1 MRAMIAPMWDMR
13 SSGGP
18 VRARV
23 AVTGMGVR
31 TPAGAH
37 PKELWDALLAG
48 RSTARTITSFDAE
61 GLPVDFACE
70 VPDLDLD
77 GYVKPRDARRMD
89 RVTRLAFC
97 AATDALADADY
108 PLAAPE
114 RRAVVTGTGYG
125 GVATQELAFGT
136 LDERGRAWPGPLHI
150 PMSMHNA
157 AAAEISIRHAFLG
170 PSMSVATACASGSHA
185 IGEGMR
191 LVRDGTADVVLAGGM
206 EAGVLASALV
216 GFGRAGALSRRVS
229 EPERASRPFDADRD
243 GFVLG
248 EGAAFLVLERLEDA
262 LRRGAH
268 VYAELS
274 GYGRTSDGHHLTAP
288 DPGGDGAYRC
298 MRHALADAGI
308 AAADVVHVNA
318 HATSTR
324 LNDEIE
330 ARAIARLFGVD
341 VLVELQGHVLGCQ
354 WRDILG
360 ASLVHVGQHPAG
372 VGGDQFL
379 GEDPPV
385 EVLQVHG
392 DVWVG
397 RLERGHQFVVEEPL
411 GALLPVG
418 QPDLESDR
426 STSCPRAGDHR
437 CGRCLVGWRK
447 LTRRLR

>member
-1 MRAMIAPMWDMR
+1 MR
-13 SSGGP
+13 SNGAPPRS
-18 VRARV
+18 RV

-31 TPAGAH
+31 TSAGAQ
-37 PKELWDALLAG
+37 PKELWGALLAG

-61 GLPVDFACE
+61 GLPVDFACQ

-97 AATDALADADY
+97 AATDALADAG
-108 PLAAPE
+108 PPPAAPE

-125 GVATQELAFGT
+125 GTATQEVAFGT

-170 PSMSVATACASGSHA
+170 PSMSVATACASGAHA
-185 IGEGMR
+185 IGEGAR

-206 EAGVLASALV
+206 EACVLAGALV
-216 GFGRAGALSRRVS
+216 GFGQAGALSRRAS

-288 DPGGDGAYRC
+288 DPEGGGAYRC
-298 MRHALADAGI
+298 MRAALADAGV

-324 LNDEIE
+324 LNDKTE
-330 ARAIARLFGVD
+330 ARAIARLFGAYAVP
-341 VLVELQGHVLGCQ
+341 VTGSKGVVGHA
-354 WRDILG
+354 LG
-360 ASLVHVGQHPAG
+360 ASGAIEAVVSVLTLRELTVHPTANLDRQDPACPVDVVTAPRPIAPGPVLSNSFAFGGHNATLVFTP
-372 VGGDQFL
+372 L
-379 GEDPPV
+379 LED
-385 EVLQVHG
+385 
-392 DVWVG
+392 
-397 RLERGHQFVVEEPL
+397 R
-411 GALLPVG
+411 
-418 QPDLESDR
+418 
-426 STSCPRAGDHR
+426 
-437 CGRCLVGWRK
+437 
-447 LTRRLR
+447 

>member
-1 MRAMIAPMWDMR
+1 MIASMWDMR

-37 PKELWDALLAG
+37 PKELWAALLAG

-61 GLPVDFACE
+61 GLPVDFACQ

-89 RVTRLAFC
+89 RVTRMAFC
-97 AATDALADADY
+97 AATDALADAGH
-108 PLAAPE
+108 PPAAPE

-125 GVATQELAFGT
+125 GVATQEVAFGT

-170 PSMSVATACASGSHA
+170 PSMAVATACASGSHA

-206 EAGVLASALV
+206 EAGVRASALV
-216 GFGRAGALSRRVS
+216 GFGRAGTLSRRAS
-229 EPERASRPFDADRD
+229 EPERASRPFDAGRD

-262 LRRGAH
+262 LDRGAH

-298 MRHALADAGI
+298 MRAALADAGI

-330 ARAIARLFGVD
+330 ARAIARLFGEYAVP
-341 VLVELQGHVLGCQ
+341 VTGSKSVIGHA
-354 WRDILG
+354 LG
-360 ASLVHVGQHPAG
+360 ASGAIEAVISLLTLHERTVHPTANLDHQDPACPVDVVTAPRPIVPGPVLSNSFAFGGHNATLVFTP
-372 VGGDQFL
+372 FR
-379 GEDPPV
+379 ED
-385 EVLQVHG
+385 
-392 DVWVG
+392 
-397 RLERGHQFVVEEPL
+397 R
-411 GALLPVG
+411 
-418 QPDLESDR
+418 
-426 STSCPRAGDHR
+426 
-437 CGRCLVGWRK
+437 
-447 LTRRLR
+447 

>member
-1 MRAMIAPMWDMR
+1 MWDMR
-13 SSGGP
+13 SNGAPPRS
-18 VRARV
+18 RV

-31 TPAGAH
+31 TPAGAQ
-37 PKELWDALLAG
+37 PRELWGALLSG
-48 RSTARTITSFDAE
+48 RSAARTITSFDAE
-61 GLPVDFACE
+61 GLPADFACQ

-97 AATDALADADY
+97 AATDALADAGH
-108 PLAAPE
+108 PPAVPE

-125 GVATQELAFGT
+125 GTATQEVAFGA

-170 PSMSVATACASGSHA
+170 PSMSVATACASGTHA
-185 IGEGMR
+185 IGEGAR

-206 EAGVLASALV
+206 EACVLASALA

-262 LRRGAH
+262 LCRGAH

-288 DPGGDGAYRC
+288 HPEGDGAYRC
-298 MRHALADAGI
+298 MRAALADAGI

-330 ARAIARLFGVD
+330 ARAIARLFGAYGVP
-341 VLVELQGHVLGCQ
+341 VTGSKSVVGHA
-354 WRDILG
+354 LG
-360 ASLVHVGQHPAG
+360 ASGAIEAVISVLTLRELTVHPTANLDRQDPACPVDVVTGPRPIVPGPVLSNSFAFGGHNATLVFTP
-372 VGGDQFL
+372 FL
-379 GEDPPV
+379 ED
-385 EVLQVHG
+385 
-392 DVWVG
+392 
-397 RLERGHQFVVEEPL
+397 R
-411 GALLPVG
+411 
-418 QPDLESDR
+418 
-426 STSCPRAGDHR
+426 
-437 CGRCLVGWRK
+437 
-447 LTRRLR
+447 

>member
-1 MRAMIAPMWDMR
+1 MIASMWDMR
-13 SSGGP
+13 SSGAP
-18 VRARV
+18 ARARV

-37 PKELWDALLAG
+37 SKELWAALLAG

-61 GLPVDFACE
+61 GLPVDFACQ

-89 RVTRLAFC
+89 RVTRMAFC
-97 AATDALADADY
+97 AATDALADAGRTA
-108 PLAAPE
+108 AAPE

-125 GVATQELAFGT
+125 GVATQALAFGT

-157 AAAEISIRHAFLG
+157 AAAELSIRHAFLG

-206 EAGVLASALV
+206 EAAVQAGALV
-216 GFGRAGALSRRVS
+216 GFGRVGALSRRAS

-288 DPGGDGAYRC
+288 DPEGGGAYRC
-298 MRHALADAGI
+298 MRDALADAGI

-330 ARAIARLFGVD
+330 ARAIARLFGEYAVP
-341 VLVELQGHVLGCQ
+341 VTGSKSVIGHG
-354 WRDILG
+354 LG
-360 ASLVHVGQHPAG
+360 ASGAIEAVISVLTLSERAVHPTANLDRRDPACPVDVVTAPRPIVPGPVLSNSFAFGGHNATLV
-372 VGGDQFL
+372 FT
-379 GEDPPV
+379 
-385 EVLQVHG
+385 
-392 DVWVG
+392 
-397 RLERGHQFVVEEPL
+397 PL
-411 GALLPVG
+411 LA
-418 QPDLESDR
+418 DR
-426 STSCPRAGDHR
+426 
-437 CGRCLVGWRK
+437 
-447 LTRRLR
+447 

>member
-1 MRAMIAPMWDMR
+1 MITSMWDMR

-37 PKELWDALLAG
+37 PQELWDTLLAG

-61 GLPVDFACE
+61 GLPVDFACQ

-97 AATDALADADY
+97 AATDALADAGQT
-108 PLAAPE
+108 AAGPE

-206 EAGVLASALV
+206 EAGVQASALV

-229 EPERASRPFDADRD
+229 EPGRASRPFDADRD

-288 DPGGDGAYRC
+288 DPEGGGAYRC

-324 LNDEIE
+324 LNDETE
-330 ARAIARLFGVD
+330 ARAIARLFGEYAVP
-341 VLVELQGHVLGCQ
+341 VTGSKSVIGHA
-354 WRDILG
+354 LG
-360 ASLVHVGQHPAG
+360 ASGAIEAVISVLTLIERTVHPTANLDRRDPACPVDVVTAPRPVVPGPVLSNSFAFGGHNATLVFTP
-372 VGGDQFL
+372 FR
-379 GEDPPV
+379 ED
-385 EVLQVHG
+385 
-392 DVWVG
+392 
-397 RLERGHQFVVEEPL
+397 R
-411 GALLPVG
+411 
-418 QPDLESDR
+418 
-426 STSCPRAGDHR
+426 
-437 CGRCLVGWRK
+437 
-447 LTRRLR
+447 

>member
-1 MRAMIAPMWDMR
+1 MR
-13 SSGGP
+13 SSGAP

-37 PKELWDALLAG
+37 PEALWAALLAG

-61 GLPVDFACE
+61 GLPVDFACQ
-70 VPDLDLD
+70 VSDLDLD
-77 GYVKPRDARRMD
+77 GYVQPRDARRMD
-89 RVTRLAFC
+89 RVTRMAFC
-97 AATDALADADY
+97 AATDALTDAGRTA
-108 PLAAPE
+108 AAPE

-125 GVATQELAFGT
+125 GVATQALAFGT

-157 AAAEISIRHAFLG
+157 AAAELSIRHAFLG

-206 EAGVLASALV
+206 EAAVQAGALV
-216 GFGRAGALSRRVS
+216 GFGRVGALSRRAS

-288 DPGGDGAYRC
+288 DPEGGGAYRC
-298 MRHALADAGI
+298 MRDALADAGI

-330 ARAIARLFGVD
+330 ARAIARLFGEYAVP
-341 VLVELQGHVLGCQ
+341 VTGSKSVIGHG
-354 WRDILG
+354 LG
-360 ASLVHVGQHPAG
+360 ASGAIEAVISVLTLSERTVHPTANLDRRDPACPVDVVTAPRPIAPGPVLSNSFAFGGHNATLVFTP
-372 VGGDQFL
+372 L
-379 GEDPPV
+379 RED
-385 EVLQVHG
+385 
-392 DVWVG
+392 
-397 RLERGHQFVVEEPL
+397 R
-411 GALLPVG
+411 
-418 QPDLESDR
+418 
-426 STSCPRAGDHR
+426 
-437 CGRCLVGWRK
+437 
-447 LTRRLR
+447 

>member
-1 MRAMIAPMWDMR
+1 MIASMWDMR

-23 AVTGMGVR
+23 VVTGMGVR

-37 PKELWDALLAG
+37 PKELWGALLAG

-61 GLPVDFACE
+61 GLPVDFACQ

-89 RVTRLAFC
+89 RVTRMAFC
-97 AATDALADADY
+97 AATDALADAGH
-108 PLAAPE
+108 PQAAPE

-125 GVATQELAFGT
+125 GVATQEAAFGT

-206 EAGVLASALV
+206 EAGVRASALV
-216 GFGRAGALSRRVS
+216 GFGRAGALSRRAS

-262 LRRGAH
+262 LLRGAH

-288 DPGGDGAYRC
+288 DPEGDGAYRC
-298 MRHALADAGI
+298 MRQALADAGI

-324 LNDEIE
+324 LNDEME
-330 ARAIARLFGVD
+330 ARAIARLFGEYAVP
-341 VLVELQGHVLGCQ
+341 VTGSKSVIGHA
-354 WRDILG
+354 LG
-360 ASLVHVGQHPAG
+360 ASGAIEAVISVLTLRERAVHPTANLDRQDPACPVDVVTAPRPIVPGPVLSNSFAFGGHNATLVFTP
-372 VGGDQFL
+372 FR
-379 GEDPPV
+379 ED
-385 EVLQVHG
+385 
-392 DVWVG
+392 
-397 RLERGHQFVVEEPL
+397 R
-411 GALLPVG
+411 
-418 QPDLESDR
+418 
-426 STSCPRAGDHR
+426 
-437 CGRCLVGWRK
+437 
-447 LTRRLR
+447 